1 MGAMV
6 FEKGQRIVFV
16 GDSIT
21 DAGRRQ
27 EAATYGNGY
36 VHMTRAL
43 LLARYPE
50 LELDIVNRGVG
61 GDTVRHLAARW
72 QPDVIDERPDW
83 LSVKIGINDVWHSVD
98 GGSAEAVPVDE
109 YEATYDGLLTEVRA
123 SCAARLI
130 LMEPYVIE
138 ADRADRF
145 RRLIDAHIAAVHRL
159 AERHDA
165 ILVRTQAAFDEG
177 LRAQPSS
184 FWADDR
190 VHPGAHGHALIARAW
205 LRAVDYGDV

>member
-1 MGAMV
+1 MV
-6 FEKGQRIVFV
+6 FEKGQRIVFA

-27 EAATYGNGY
+27 EAAPYGNGY
-36 VHMTRAL
+36 VHMARAL

-61 GDTVRHLAARW
+61 GDTVRDLADRW
-72 QPDVIDERPDW
+72 QLDVIDERPDW
-83 LSVKIGINDVWHSVD
+83 LSVKIGINDVWRSVA
-98 GGSAEAVPVDE
+98 GGAAEVVPVDG
-109 YEATYDGLLTEVRA
+109 YEATYDRLLTEARA

-145 RRLIDAHIAAVHRL
+145 RRLVDGHIVAVHRL

-165 ILVRTQAAFDEG
+165 ILVRTQAAFDKA
-177 LRAQPSS
+177 LRSKPSS

>member
-1 MGAMV
+1 MV

-27 EAATYGNGY
+27 EAAPYGNGY
-36 VHMTRAL
+36 VHMARAL

-50 LELDIVNRGVG
+50 LELDIVNRGVS

-72 QPDVIDERPDW
+72 RPDVIDERPDW
-83 LSVKIGINDVWHSVD
+83 LSVEIGINDVWRNID
-98 GGSAEAVPVDE
+98 GQTAEADPVEE
-109 YEATYDGLLTEVRA
+109 YEATCDRLLTEARV

-138 ADRADRF
+138 AERADRF
-145 RRLIDAHIAAVHRL
+145 RTLVEAHIAAVHRL

-165 ILVRTQAAFDEG
+165 ILVRTQAAFDKA

-190 VHPGAHGHALIARAW
+190 VHPGAPGHAVIARAW
-205 LRAVDYGDV
+205 LRAIDYGDV